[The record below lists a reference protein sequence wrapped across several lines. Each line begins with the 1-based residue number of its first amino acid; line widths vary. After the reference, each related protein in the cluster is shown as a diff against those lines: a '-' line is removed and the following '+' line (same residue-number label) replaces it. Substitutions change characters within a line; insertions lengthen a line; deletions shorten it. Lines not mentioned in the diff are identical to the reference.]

1 MAKHAHDPAGGN
13 KDQMDLLEVLSER
26 SGDKFSMA
34 ELTLCLTESKAST
47 GGAACATPSLSSRT
61 SAVEKTNQPRKE
73 RHDTLL
79 DTSVESRV
87 PQALLSPPAPFST
100 LSLL

>member
-1 MAKHAHDPAGGN
+1 
-13 KDQMDLLEVLSER
+13 
-26 SGDKFSMA
+26 
-34 ELTLCLTESKAST
+34 
-47 GGAACATPSLSSRT
+47 
-61 SAVEKTNQPRKE
+61 VEKTNQPRKE